1 MGGSFDSHPHNIGN
15 LLGQYET
22 RKIVVPQF
30 QRGFSWEK
38 THLATF
44 WEDLMS
50 FRQTAARGDTYFLGP
65 IVLLPG
71 KDETIVL
78 DGQQRLATVTI
89 LLSVI
94 RETARRIANNQ
105 RIQAGHDLARDL
117 QRDLIEKK
125 TKTEFAL
132 VLGEIDRV
140 YFMKTVQMDPPED
153 EPPRLRSHNLIKNA
167 RDFLSSSVD
176 QRISGMTPSEAIEEL
191 GFIRDQ
197 LATAI
202 TMVAIEVKS
211 EDDAFSIF
219 ETLNDRGLRLS
230 VPDLLLNH
238 LMRQAT
244 TDEQKR
250 QVREKWDLMLERMGK
265 RDIDIFL
272 RHMWLSKYGDLK
284 ARGLF
289 REIKEN
295 LNSNKIKSTDF
306 ADDSAIECE
315 SYVALLELNAKALGK
330 ARPHVAGLVKY
341 LGIGSSLP
349 LLLSGIR
356 CLSAADFVKLCRIT
370 VGLAVRHSV
379 FSNLNPADLENAFYT
394 AARAI
399 RQKHAAQANS
409 RQCLSHA
416 RAILS
421 KNNPTDEQVEAG
433 SDALLLGRSQAQY
446 LVTSIANETQSATK
460 EVALDDANLEHIF
473 PLHPSPNWIDTGKLE
488 PYKWHLG
495 NLTIL
500 STRLNRAAGSDGFD
514 VKKKLYAKSE
524 IKLTSKLVGLTK
536 WDKDEIIKRAHE
548 MSKLANRIWSLS

>member
-1 MGGSFDSHPHNIGN
+1 MGGSFDSHPHNVGN

-38 THLATF
+38 AHLATF
-44 WEDLMS
+44 LGRLS
-50 FRQTAARGDTYFLGP
+50 LVSPNRQSWRH
-65 IVLLPG
+65 LLLRADRLTPG
-71 KDETIVL
+71 KDETILL

-89 LLSVI
+89 LLSAI
-94 RETARRIANNQ
+94 REIARRIANTH
-105 RIQAGHDLARDL
+105 RLQAGHDLARDL

-125 TKTEFAL
+125 NKTEFAL
-132 VLGEIDRV
+132 ILGEIDRV
-140 YFMKTVQMDPPED
+140 YFMKTIQMDPAQPES
-153 EPPRLRSHNLIKNA
+153 PRLRSHNLIKNA
-167 RDFLSSSVD
+167 QEFLSASVD
-176 QRISGMTPSEAIEEL
+176 QKISGMSGTDAIEEL
-191 GFIRDQ
+191 STIRDQ

-238 LMRQAT
+238 LMRKAT
-244 TDEQKR
+244 SDPQKK

-289 REIKEN
+289 REIKDN
-295 LNSNKIKSTDF
+295 AKTNKIKSTDF
-306 ADDSAIECE
+306 ADDSAVECE
-315 SYVALLELNAKALGK
+315 SYVALLELNSKALGS
-330 ARPHVAGLVKY
+330 AEPYVAGLVKY

-356 CLSAADFVKLCRIT
+356 CLSAADFTKLCRTTI
-370 VGLAVRHSV
+370 GLAVRHSI
-379 FSNLNPADLENAFYT
+379 FANLNPADLENAFYT

-399 RQKHAAQANS
+399 RQKHAAKANS
-409 RQCLSHA
+409 RQCLSSA
-416 RAILS
+416 KAILAKYDPS
-421 KNNPTDEQVEAG
+421 NEQVEAG
-433 SDALLLGRSQAQY
+433 AETLSLGRSQAQY

-460 EVALDDANLEHIF
+460 EVAMDDANLEHIF
-473 PLHPSPNWIDTGKLE
+473 PLHPSSGWVDPGKLE
-488 PYKWHLG
+488 PFKWHLG

-500 STRLNRAAGSDGFD
+500 STRLNRAAGSDNFD
-514 VKKKLYAKSE
+514 AKKSFTQNPK
-524 IKLTSKLVGLTK
+524 
-536 WDKDEIIKRAHE
+536 
-548 MSKLANRIWSLS
+548 